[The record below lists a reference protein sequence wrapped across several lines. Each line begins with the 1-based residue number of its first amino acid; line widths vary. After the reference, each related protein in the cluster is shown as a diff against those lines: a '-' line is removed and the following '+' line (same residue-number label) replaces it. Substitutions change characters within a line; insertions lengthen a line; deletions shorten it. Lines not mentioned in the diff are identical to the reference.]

1 MTEFD
6 RTAWIWKDGGFV
18 RWEDATL
25 HVMSHVV
32 HYGSSVFEGIRCYDT
47 PRGPA
52 IFRLPEHIRRLL
64 DSARV
69 YRMPLRHDAASLMA
83 ACCELIARNGIE
95 EGYIRP
101 VVLRG
106 AGTLGLNPLPAAVE
120 TYIACVRW
128 PTYLGENAL
137 EAGVDVCVSSWT
149 RPAPN
154 TFPTLAK
161 AGGNYLNSQLMKVE
175 AVLNGFADAIALGPD
190 GLVSEGSGHNVFVV
204 RDRVLLT
211 PPANGTLLCGITR
224 DTVMVIARELGI
236 EVRETA
242 IPRERLY
249 SADELFLTG
258 TASELTPIR
267 SVDRLTVGDG
277 TAGPITRLLQRNLLG
292 IARGALPD
300 RHGWRTYVRRAD
312 AALRESA

>member
-1 MTEFD
+1 MAEFEK
-6 RTAWIWKDGGFV
+6 TAWIWKDGAFL

-32 HYGSSVFEGIRCYDT
+32 HYGSSVFEGIRCYHT

-64 DSARV
+64 DSARI
-69 YRMPLRHDAASLMA
+69 YRMPLRHDAATLAA
-83 ACCELIARNGIE
+83 ACCELIARNGVD

-101 VVLRG
+101 VALRG
-106 AGTLGLNPLPAAVE
+106 SGTLGLNPLPAPVE
-120 TYIACVRW
+120 TYIACVGW
-128 PTYLGENAL
+128 PSYLGADAL
-137 EAGVDVCVSSWT
+137 DAGVDVCVSSWT

-161 AGGNYLNSQLMKVE
+161 AGGNYLSSQLIKME

-190 GLVSEGSGHNVFVV
+190 GLVSEGSGHNVFLV
-204 RDRVLLT
+204 RAGALLT
-211 PPANGTLLCGITR
+211 PPADGTLLCGITR
-224 DTVMVIARELGI
+224 DSVVILARELGLD
-236 EVRETA
+236 VRETA
-242 IPRERLY
+242 IPRELLY
-249 SADELFLTG
+249 AADELFLTG

-277 TAGPITRLLQRNLLG
+277 TAGPVTRLLQRQLLG

-300 RHGWRTYVRRAD
+300 RHGWRTHVSVVD
-312 AALRESA
+312 TALRESA